1 MFDKNQLR
9 ELMRGSVK
17 TVNVPE
23 WGGDVGIRML
33 SAADLVH
40 LRSFAKDDATKATAD
55 DDLNAMCE
63 LLSMALSDLD
73 GKRMFTPDELR
84 EWSGS
89 QIGIMNQ
96 LVEETQKHNGFGKQA
111 DEELTKNSA
120 SGQTFDST

>member
-1 MFDKNQLR
+1 MFNREQLR
-9 ELMRGSVK
+9 ELMRGPVK

-23 WGGDVGIRML
+23 WGGDIGIRTL

-63 LLSMALSDLD
+63 LLSMAISDSD

-84 EWSGS
+84 EWGGN
-89 QIGIMNQ
+89 QIGVMNR
-96 LVEETQKHNGFGKQA
+96 LVEETQRHNGFGVKA
-111 DEELTKNSA
+111 DEELTKNFE
-120 SGQTFDST
+120 SGPTSVST